1 MLRTQLMRTMHD
13 ALLHYVTAGK
23 MMRWGKALLILASRS
38 EILCLTI
45 CTGWNK
51 YMDYGGH
58 FLAGPRHVEALHEAG
73 HVWCGWQG
81 CALNRKYNI

>member
-23 MMRWGKALLILASRS
+23 MMRWGKDLLILASRS

-45 CTGWNK
+45 CTSWNK
-51 YMDYGGH
+51 YMDYVDVFGNVATVTWRTI
-58 FLAGPRHVEALHEAG
+58 L
-73 HVWCGWQG
+73 Q
-81 CALNRKYNI
+81 

>member
-23 MMRWGKALLILASRS
+23 MMRRGKDLLILASRS

-58 FLAGPRHVEALHEAG
+58 SLLVLATWRLSMRLAM
-73 HVWCGWQG
+73 CGVG
-81 CALNRKYNI
+81 GRAVH